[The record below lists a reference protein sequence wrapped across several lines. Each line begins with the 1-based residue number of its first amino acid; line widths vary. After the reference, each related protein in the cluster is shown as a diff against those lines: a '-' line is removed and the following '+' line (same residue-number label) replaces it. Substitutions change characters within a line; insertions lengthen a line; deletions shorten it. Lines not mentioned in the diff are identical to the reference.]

1 MKFTGVIFLS
11 NSLLTAAFAPG
22 EFQHKCVNYS
32 WLLCVHEMWYGG
44 GLALAACAAPLE
56 RIRIIHMANGEHEAI
71 MALRGRCC
79 AFLKKGGEPFASIK
93 SMEY

>member
-22 EFQHKCVNYS
+22 EFEHKCVNYS

-56 RIRIIHMANGEHEAI
+56 RIRIIHMTNGEHEAI
-71 MALRGRCC
+71 NQWSTKQGYVH
-79 AFLKKGGEPFASIK
+79 ASFVR
-93 SMEY
+93 SLWF